1 MDYLTIAVAKGRIA
15 NITIKKLE
23 KNVFNFSDFKNSRKL
38 IFEDDN
44 SKIKI
49 ILVKAD
55 DVPIYVEYGAADIG
69 IVGKDTLLETDS
81 DVYEILDLGYGKCK
95 FALASLKDFEHK
107 KGKKLRVATKYP
119 KVAKDYFNNKNEPV
133 EILKLNGSV
142 ELAPIAGISDVIV
155 DIVETGTTLKENG
168 LEIIEEICSIS
179 ARLIANKVSYKIKS
193 DKIYEIVDYFR
204 RQMNENDIC
213 K

>member
-1 MDYLTIAVAKGRIA
+1 MDYITIAVAKGRIA

-23 KNVFNFSDFKNSRKL
+23 ENGLIFSDFKNSRKL

-69 IVGKDTLLETDS
+69 IVGKDTLLETDC
-81 DVYEILDLGYGKCK
+81 DVYEIFDLGYGKCR
-95 FALASLKDFEHK
+95 FAIASLKDFEYK

-119 KVAKDYFNNKNEPV
+119 NVAKDYFNKKKEPV

-142 ELAPIAGISDVIV
+142 ELAPIVGISDVIV

-168 LEIIEEICSIS
+168 LVILEEICPVS
-179 ARLIANKVSYKIKS
+179 ARLISNKASYKSKS
-193 DKIYEIVDYFR
+193 DRIYEIVDCFR
-204 RQMNENDIC
+204 RHMNENDIC
-213 K
+213 

>member
-23 KNVFNFSDFKNSRKL
+23 QKGFNFSDFKNSRKL

-44 SKIKI
+44 SKIKM

-69 IVGKDTLLETDS
+69 IVGKDTLLEVDS

-95 FALASLKDFEHK
+95 FAIASLKDFEYK

-119 KVAKDYFNNKNEPV
+119 KVAKEYFNKKNEPV

-142 ELAPIAGISDVIV
+142 ELAPIVGISDVIV

-168 LEIIEEICSIS
+168 LEIIEEICPIS
-179 ARLIANKVSYKIKS
+179 ARLIANKVSYKTKS
-193 DKIYEIVDYFR
+193 DKIYEIVDCFR

-213 K
+213 